1 MNKLLI
7 IVFFNFV
14 YVIPLVSLY
23 IQKGV
28 EFSGNKFF
36 HKTPKI
42 STFEEL
48 FIHLISHLSD
58 YMNIFQNPIFLFFIS
73 ALVFQKI
80 CKWIKTL

>member
-7 IVFFNFV
+7 IVFFNCV
-14 YVIPLVSLY
+14 YVIPLISIY
-23 IQKGV
+23 IHKGV
-28 EFSGNKFF
+28 EFSGNQYF
-36 HKTPKI
+36 HITPKI

-48 FIHLISHLSD
+48 FIHLISYFSD
-58 YMNIFQNPIFLFFIS
+58 YMNIFQNPIFLFFVS